1 MSFKLAQA
9 EYIENISKEKPIILL
24 DDVLAE
30 LDKERKL
37 FVMSKIIDYEQI
49 ILTTSDITQVP
60 EEFLKSIRVLN
71 VNDGIINFN

>member
-1 MSFKLAQA
+1 
-9 EYIENISKEKPIILL
+9 
-24 DDVLAE
+24 
-30 LDKERKL
+30 
-37 FVMSKIIDYEQI
+37 MSKIIDYEQI